1 MMRIDRALPVA
12 VLLLLSSGAVPDARA
27 QGPTGASTGTST
39 GTSTGAPADPFAG
52 MDPDGDGRVTREEVA
67 AFRAARFDVLDANHD
82 GKLQPTERGA
92 VRPNGARPGDA
103 AFRRLD
109 TDGDGRIT
117 GEEMERARK
126 GAARRAVDTKGLF
139 DRADANHDGNVDR
152 AEWEAARSAPQPA
165 GADGI
170 ARDAYVSEADNW
182 IRRFDTNRDGALTRN
197 ELRAAA
203 GKWRNRSSN

>member
-1 MMRIDRALPVA
+1 MRIDRALPVA
-12 VLLLLSSGAVPDARA
+12 VLLLLSSGAFPAAQA
-27 QGPTGASTGTST
+27 QGPAK
-39 GTSTGAPADPFAG
+39 APADPFAG
-52 MDPDGDGRVTREEVA
+52 MDANGDGRVTREEVA

-92 VRPNGARPGDA
+92 VRPSDARPGDA

-126 GAARRAVDTKGLF
+126 GSARRAVDTKGLF
-139 DRADANHDGNVDR
+139 DRADANHDGSVDR
-152 AEWEAARSAPQPA
+152 AEWEAARVAPQPA
-165 GADGI
+165 GAAGI
-170 ARDAYVSEADNW
+170 SRDAYVAEADNW
-182 IRRFDTNRDGALTRN
+182 IKRFDTNRDGALTRE